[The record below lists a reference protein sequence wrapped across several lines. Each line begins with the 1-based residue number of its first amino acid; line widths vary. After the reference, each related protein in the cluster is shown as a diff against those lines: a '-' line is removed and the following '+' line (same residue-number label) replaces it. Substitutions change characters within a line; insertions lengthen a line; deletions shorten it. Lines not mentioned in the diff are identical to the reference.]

1 MEKMNEQ
8 KNNQGITDEE
18 IEALARKSRKTKT
31 IIIAVF
37 AVALVIAV
45 ACAIIPG
52 FFGEEQEEQYETYP
66 PVHPSLLHDTKE
78 EGFDIME
85 YEDYLN
91 LNREIMYVNGD
102 FKVGITESDAIDQ
115 GEQIKLAYDIIGYLI
130 AGNVDAYNAVV
141 SDKLQKDSFTQ
152 QQIYAVYLSKAA
164 VNSDDDYAYAVRVEY
179 KIHENNGSYRDNIEP
194 DASRYQIYYMK
205 KVNGKLIVEDIVEP
219 FFKK

>member
-18 IEALARKSRKTKT
+18 IEVLARKSRKTKT
-31 IIIAVF
+31 VIIAVF

-141 SDKLQKDSFTQ
+141 SDKLQKESFTQ

-179 KIHENNGSYRDNIEP
+179 KIHENNGSFRNTVES
-194 DASRYQIYYMK
+194 DASRPQYFVINDSSGILLVADIIDIIYK
-205 KVNGKLIVEDIVEP
+205 
-219 FFKK
+219 

>member
-18 IEALARKSRKTKT
+18 IEVLARKSRKTKT
-31 IIIAVF
+31 VIIAVF

-179 KIHENNGSYRDNIEP
+179 KIHENNGSFRNTVES
-194 DASRYQIYYMK
+194 DASRPQYFVINDSSGILLVADIIDIIYK
-205 KVNGKLIVEDIVEP
+205 
-219 FFKK
+219 

>member
-1 MEKMNEQ
+1 MNEQ
-8 KNNQGITDEE
+8 NNNQGFTDEE
-18 IEALARKSRKTKT
+18 IEAMAKRSRKTKT

-37 AVALVIAV
+37 AIALVVAI

-52 FFGEEQEEQYETYP
+52 FFREEEEQYETYP

-78 EGFDIME
+78 EDFDIME

-91 LNREIMYVNGD
+91 LNRQVMYVNGD
-102 FKVGITESDAIDQ
+102 FKMGITESDAVDH

-130 AGNVDAYNAVV
+130 AGDVDGYNAVV
-141 SDKLQKDSFTQ
+141 SDKLEKESFTQ

-164 VNSDDDYAYAVRVEY
+164 VNSDEDYDYAVKVEY

-205 KVNGKLIVEDIVEP
+205 KVGGKLIVEDIVEP
-219 FFKK
+219 FFKNEK